1 MKKACMPRMSP
12 SLVLASSLL
21 LAQAAAQAQMPA
33 AGAAHL
39 PDTVCRTPGKA
50 VDETGYVTIGGI
62 EQWVRIK
69 GSSCSNPI
77 VLMVHGGPGNPTT
90 PWADAVYQ
98 AWEKDFTLVQW
109 DQRGAGMTW
118 RRNPLADDVPLRVEQ
133 LRDDGLEVAR
143 YAARRFGKR
152 QVILMGGSWSSVL
165 GVHMAKAG
173 PALFCGFLTS
183 SQVVGPLPAQASLDA
198 TLALARAAGDQDSVA
213 KITALGALPWTDPRA
228 PGIFRRVM
236 RKYERLRT
244 EPVPKAWT
252 VNAPAYATLAY
263 DADYTAGEDYSWLQF
278 VGLKGDGIASRI
290 DLYKLGP
297 AFAMP
302 VYMVQGQ
309 EDLLTMP
316 APSKRYFDFI
326 QAPRKDYVLVP
337 RAGHDPNPPMVDAQY
352 RLLKEHLSSCP

>member
-1 MKKACMPRMSP
+1 MPRI
-12 SLVLASSLL
+12 SLSLPLAASLL
-21 LAQAAAQAQMPA
+21 LAQAHVQAQAQPPA
-33 AGAAHL
+33 ADAVRL

-69 GSSCSNPI
+69 GSSCANPI

-90 PWADAVYQ
+90 PWADTVYR
-98 AWEKDFTLVQW
+98 AWEQDFTIVQW
-109 DQRGAGMTW
+109 DQRGAGMTY
-118 RRNPLADDVPLRVEQ
+118 RRNPLKDDEPLRVEQ
-133 LRDDGLEVAR
+133 LRDDGVEVAR
-143 YAARRFGKR
+143 YVARRFGR
-152 QVILMGGSWSSVL
+152 QRVILMGGSWSSVL
-165 GVHMAKAG
+165 GVHMAKAA
-173 PALFCGFLTS
+173 PTLFCGFLTS
-183 SQVVGPLPAQASLDA
+183 SQVVGPLPTQAGIDA
-198 TLALARAAGDQDSVA
+198 TLALARAAGDQESVA
-213 KITALGALPWTDPRA
+213 KVAALGPLPWTDPRA
-228 PGIFRRVM
+228 TGIFRRVL
-236 RKYERLRT
+236 RKYERSRT
-244 EPVPKAWT
+244 EPAPKAWST
-252 VNAPAYATLAY
+252 YAAQYATPEY
-263 DADYTAGEDYSWLQF
+263 EADYTAGEDYSWLQF
-278 VGLKGDGIASRI
+278 VGLKGDGIAAKI

-352 RLLKEHLSSCP
+352 KLLKAHLADCR